1 MRARLD
7 YNMCAHIQ
15 EEEEEGVGP
24 TPIKKTPTF
33 HFKDQGILFVRDTH
47 NLQKKVDNGEELD
60 KIRFDTCRLNPSL
73 PYADNRSSHLCY
85 ARLPVQ
91 TKPLGVRAQIN
102 QARSEFSIYLDYVYI
117 KTTKNMEE
125 NEPQSVKTFY
135 LFDNQITY
143 SESDI
148 PYNDQY
154 IPELKD
160 DEYEISYLKF
170 VGTAVLPQMYLVSQP
185 YHERVIHVFA
195 REFGKVS
202 NWLIQ

>member
-1 MRARLD
+1 MRANLD

-15 EEEEEGVGP
+15 EEEKP
-24 TPIKKTPTF
+24 QKKTPTF
-33 HFKDQGILFVRDTH
+33 HFKDQGIIFVRDTH
-47 NLQKKVDNGEELD
+47 GLQKKVDTNEELD
-60 KIRFDTCRLNPSL
+60 KIRFDMCRLNPSL
-73 PYADNRSSHLCY
+73 PYGDQKSSHLCY
-85 ARLPVQ
+85 ARLPIQ

-102 QARSEFSIYLDYVYI
+102 HARSEFSIYLDYVYV
-117 KTTKNMEE
+117 KTSKSLEE

-170 VGTAVLPQMYLVSQP
+170 VDTAVLPQMYLVSQP
-185 YHERVIHVFA
+185 YHERVIHVFV

-202 NWLIQ
+202 NWLM